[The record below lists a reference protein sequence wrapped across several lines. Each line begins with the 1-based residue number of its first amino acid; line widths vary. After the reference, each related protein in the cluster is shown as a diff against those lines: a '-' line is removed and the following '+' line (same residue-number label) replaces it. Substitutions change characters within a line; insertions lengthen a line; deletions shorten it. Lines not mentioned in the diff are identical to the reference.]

1 MNLSLRRQHGL
12 HPGQFFGIGMS
23 VGVGVGLV
31 LGTLLA
37 LRLGEDAYEVVKY
50 LIDRLA
56 GRRDRVNFEL
66 LLQ

>member
-1 MNLSLRRQHGL
+1 MNRSLRGPRGL

-23 VGVGVGLV
+23 LGVVIGLV

-37 LRLGEDAYEVVKY
+37 LRLGEDAYEAAKY
-50 LIDRLA
+50 LIDRVA

>member
-1 MNLSLRRQHGL
+1 MNLSLGRERGL
-12 HPGQFFGIGMS
+12 HPGQFFGIGVS
-23 VGVGVGLV
+23 VGVVVGMV

-37 LRLGEDAYEVVKY
+37 LRLGEDAYEAVKY
-50 LIDRLA
+50 LVERLV

>member
-1 MNLSLRRQHGL
+1 MNLLLRRQGAL

-23 VGVGVGLV
+23 VGVVVGLV

-37 LRLGEDAYEVVKY
+37 LRLGEDAYQAVNY